1 MDRYNEVWREL
12 ADFPNYLF
20 SNHGRIKN
28 RNTNRILKGSNNN
41 HGYLT
46 CRIKNN
52 NGKFITKDIHRLIAK
67 CFLSNFN
74 NNLQVN
80 HIDGNKHNNRIDN
93 LEMVTGKENMAHAL
107 KHNLLH
113 PSHHIPANA
122 CSVVLHNIIT
132 NENIKFNSLLSVFQW
147 LGYNWIPPTYYRRL
161 KRNKP
166 LIFKGFL
173 VIIK

>member
-1 MDRYNEVWREL
+1 MKYRYNEVWREL

-20 SNHGRIKN
+20 SNQGRIKN
-28 RNTNRILKGSNNN
+28 RNTNRILKGSNND

-80 HIDGNKHNNRIDN
+80 HIDGNKHNNSIDN
-93 LEMVTGKENMAHAL
+93 LEMVTGKENMAHA
-107 KHNLLH
+107 
-113 PSHHIPANA
+113 
-122 CSVVLHNIIT
+122 
-132 NENIKFNSLLSVFQW
+132 IKNTINRLFPKRGFC
-147 LGYNWIPPTYYRRL
+147 RRL
-161 KRNKP
+161 QCFRY
-166 LIFKGFL
+166 IFNILFYIDK
-173 VIIK
+173 